1 MSPFLKSWLF
11 LKRQTT
17 LGEHKGFEDA
27 AFSPHGEVRY
37 YHGTTETPAENIMEQ
52 GLHPYLALIG
62 EGVFTAKDPGL
73 AADYARERAFKRRE
87 EPRFFGIRTGV
98 RNQQLPQEEGQV
110 RRNEELGMSG
120 GTKVRTFDEAIPRE
134 FLVPMDV
141 PESSWYQKNQDLI
154 NWARGMQNEGG
165 KPEQ

>member
-52 GLHPYLALIG
+52 GLQPFLSMVG

-73 AADYARERAFKRRE
+73 AADYARRRAVQRNE
-87 EPRFFGIRTGV
+87 EPRVFGV
-98 RNQQLPQEEGQV
+98 RTAIRDQQLPQQEGQV
-110 RRNEELGMSG
+110 RMSEKMGLRG
-120 GTKVRTFDEAIPRE
+120 GTQVRTFDEGIPRE

-141 PESSWYQKNQDLI
+141 PERSWHNEERKLMA
-154 NWARGMQNEGG
+154 WARQ
-165 KPEQ
+165 QQ